1 MYVEFTDKHI
11 AKKKWKSFMIV
22 VLRDKTINKSPAVY
36 RKIYVPSVVYCSNP
50 TWRGK
55 FSVSVITTLLMEN
68 WNDKTIVTDQFI
80 LLSDK
85 LILHDFI
92 FYAIKDS
99 LI

>member
-1 MYVEFTDKHI
+1 
-11 AKKKWKSFMIV
+11 MIV
-22 VLRDKTINKSPAVY
+22 VLRYTTIDKSPAVY
-36 RKIYVPSVVYCSNP
+36 RKIYVPSVVYYSNP

-68 WNDKTIVTDQFI
+68 WNDKAIVTDQFI

>member
-1 MYVEFTDKHI
+1 
-11 AKKKWKSFMIV
+11 MIV
-22 VLRDKTINKSPAVY
+22 VLRYRTIDKSPAVY
-36 RKIYVPSVVYCSNP
+36 RKIYVQSVVYYSNP

-68 WNDKTIVTDQFI
+68 WNDKTIITDQFI

>member
-1 MYVEFTDKHI
+1 
-11 AKKKWKSFMIV
+11 
-22 VLRDKTINKSPAVY
+22 
-36 RKIYVPSVVYCSNP
+36 
-50 TWRGK
+50 
-55 FSVSVITTLLMEN
+55 MEN